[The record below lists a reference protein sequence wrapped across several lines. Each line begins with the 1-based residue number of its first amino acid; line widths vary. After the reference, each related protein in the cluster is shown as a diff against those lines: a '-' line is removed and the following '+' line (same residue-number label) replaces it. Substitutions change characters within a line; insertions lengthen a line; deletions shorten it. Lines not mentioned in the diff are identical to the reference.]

1 MIKWADTSE
10 YNGEMSGGYRHGQGK
25 MVFANGSK
33 YTGGWMHDLPHGEGA
48 LENVKNIS
56 EGRRYSEDGELVP
69 KKTEGGR
76 SYEGSYEGQW
86 VDGVPHG
93 VGSALLWDHCR
104 YQGEW
109 ALGA

>member
-69 KKTEGGR
+69 KKTEVGR

-86 VDGVPHG
+86 VDGYVYAK
-93 VGSALLWDHCR
+93 SK
-104 YQGEW
+104 
-109 ALGA
+109 LGRIRF